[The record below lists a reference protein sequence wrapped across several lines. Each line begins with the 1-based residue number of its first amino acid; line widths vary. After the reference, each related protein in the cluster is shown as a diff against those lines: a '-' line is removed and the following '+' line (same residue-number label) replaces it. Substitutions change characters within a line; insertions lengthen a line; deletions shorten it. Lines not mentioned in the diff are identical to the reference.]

1 MMSKEE
7 NPVVTVEEIAISNMY
22 EIQAVIKLL
31 VKKGLLTEE
40 EIVQEIRELQKEQIE
55 KRGKIAKA

>member
-1 MMSKEE
+1 MSKEE

-55 KRGKIAKA
+55 KREKIAKA

>member
-1 MMSKEE
+1 MCKDQ

-22 EIQAVIKLL
+22 EIQAIIKLL

-40 EIVQEIRELQKEQIE
+40 EIVQEIRGL
-55 KRGKIAKA
+55 

>member
-1 MMSKEE
+1 MCKKNS
-7 NPVVTVEEIAISNMY
+7 VVTVEEIAISNMY

-40 EIVQEIRELQKEQIE
+40 EIVQEIQELQKEHIE
-55 KRGKIAKA
+55 KRGKIAKT

>member
-1 MMSKEE
+1 MCKKNS
-7 NPVVTVEEIAISNMY
+7 VVTVEEIAISNMY
-22 EIQAVIKLL
+22 EIQAIIKLL

-55 KRGKIAKA
+55 KREKIAKA

>member
-1 MMSKEE
+1 MCKKNS
-7 NPVVTVEEIAISNMY
+7 VVTVEEIAISNMY
-22 EIQAVIKLL
+22 EIQAIIKLL

-40 EIVQEIRELQKEQIE
+40 EIVQEIRELKEEHKE

>member
-1 MMSKEE
+1 MCKKNS
-7 NPVVTVEEIAISNMY
+7 VVTVEEIAISNMY

>member
-1 MMSKEE
+1 MCKKNS
-7 NPVVTVEEIAISNMY
+7 VVTVEEIAISNMY

-55 KRGKIAKA
+55 KREKIAKA

>member
-40 EIVQEIRELQKEQIE
+40 EIVQEIQELQKEHIE
-55 KRGKIAKA
+55 KRGKIAKT